1 MYLSVL
7 VKYCRRYRRKYL
19 IMSKKYNKIFKKNLL
34 ETLVMHFPLVAG
46 DGVAQAGVV
55 ARVHYGAAYL
65 AETRLARHDKERR
78 VEQGVVLA

>member
-1 MYLSVL
+1 
-7 VKYCRRYRRKYL
+7 
-19 IMSKKYNKIFKKNLL
+19 
-34 ETLVMHFPLVAG
+34 MHFPLVAG

>member
-1 MYLSVL
+1 
-7 VKYCRRYRRKYL
+7 
-19 IMSKKYNKIFKKNLL
+19 
-34 ETLVMHFPLVAG
+34 MHFPLVAG

-78 VEQGVVLA
+78 VEQGVVLAKILFSLVPKQTCTNSLR